1 MNVAIVD
8 VGSNNIKL
16 EIFEV
21 NNEGLS
27 HLVFSE
33 KFQARLGADVFLT
46 RKLRPENAD
55 IAVEA
60 LKQIRRITQEFKCK
74 QTIAIATA
82 ALREFS
88 NYYQPY
94 IEATHE
100 AQPAALR
107 RVLAVMAPAGVR
119 RVDFIGGKPEAGKLV
134 LRTDLLDVFFDPIS
148 TQITIKHDWGVKPVL
163 KIGKVTFERRPGD
176 AQFFLEFL
184 ARNESSPGEYL
195 INLVEAFKGTHRYL
209 GKIGLKL

>member
-1 MNVAIVD
+1 MNIAIVD

-27 HLVFSE
+27 HLIFSE
-33 KFQARLGADVFLT
+33 RSFRRASARMFLT

-82 ALREFS
+82 ALRECESSDF
-88 NYYQPY
+88 
-94 IEATHE
+94 IERARRE
-100 AQPAALR
+100 AQISVSIITGLEEARL
-107 RVLAVMAPAGVR
+107 VYNGVR
-119 RVDFIGGKPEAGKLV
+119 AHTSLG
-134 LRTDLLDVFFDPIS
+134 
-148 TQITIKHDWGVKPVL
+148 Q
-163 KIGKVTFERRPGD
+163 
-176 AQFFLEFL
+176 
-184 ARNESSPGEYL
+184 NNYL
-195 INLVEAFKGTHRYL
+195 INDIGGGSTEVLVCNDAVSILWRV
-209 GKIGLKL
+209 